1 MHLKRLITASL
12 AALALPLSAS
22 AGSLVIP
29 AAGTGP
35 GANSSHWKS
44 ELTIANLSADPV
56 DVSLVFHDRNGAGT
70 ASAVTIPAHATI
82 AEDDVVASRFGEAVA
97 KRVGPI
103 WGFDV
108 KTQELRNMWTRTRQP
123 GLWFTGGAFS
133 QCRIYSRYIALQ
145 IDAIEAGKLA
155 K

>member
-44 ELTIANLSADPV
+44 ELTIANLSGDPV
-56 DVSLVFHDRNGAGT
+56 GVSLVFHDRNGA
-70 ASAVTIPAHATI
+70 SPFR
-82 AEDDVVASRFGEAVA
+82 S
-97 KRVGPI
+97 GPRSYVPVRP
-103 WGFDV
+103 D
-108 KTQELRNMWTRTRQP
+108 P
-123 GLWFTGGAFS
+123 
-133 QCRIYSRYIALQ
+133 
-145 IDAIEAGKLA
+145 
-155 K
+155 